1 MVKTNL
7 SNCPVCDRDLVIREY
22 ECLKCHTTIRGHF
35 RQDKFSKLTQEQ
47 KDFIEIFVMKR
58 GSIKE
63 IEKELGISYPTVRN
77 KLDQVINAL
86 GHEVESDQS
95 RIEILNMLNEGQISP
110 EEAAEMIENLN
121 MEGSH
126 E

>member
-7 SNCPVCDRDLVIREY
+7 NQCPVCDRELVIREY
-22 ECLKCHTTIRGHF
+22 ECLRCHTKINGYF
-35 RQDKFSKLTQEQ
+35 RQDKFSKLTQEE

-77 KLDQVINAL
+77 KLDQVIKAL
-86 GHEVESDQS
+86 GHKVEKDQS
-95 RIEILNMLNEGQISP
+95 KIEVLNLLANGEITS
-110 EEAAEMIENLN
+110 EEATAMLEELS
-121 MEGSH
+121 EVT